1 MIALGFALF
10 LCIGLLAF
18 WVLTFLLGVMLP
30 MWLTLGA
37 VEMLRPK
44 RLIETADDQG

>member
-1 MIALGFALF
+1 MVALGIALF

-18 WVLTFLLGVMLP
+18 WVLVFLLGVAVP
-30 MWLTLGA
+30 MWITIGT

-44 RLIETADDQG
+44 RLVETTDRDS